1 MTVAAASVP
10 SWSWYSNTKVGRDTP
25 ILDLLDR
32 PIRRICFSGC
42 PFPLQDWR
50 RYSHQLCVIAIVEAS
65 SMTKKQGCRSCRW
78 WDEEWEQTLLLTAG
92 TNSVP
97 LAGLYLNHECSNR
110 LVYWLYCLLMQLRP
124 RPKVEG
130 MVHLPAPPYTY
141 KVVWYWQ
148 LDPSNEKTVCVCE
161 VQWRGVLVML
171 W

>member
-65 SMTKKQGCRSCRW
+65 SMTKKHKKVKRLQKLPLMRW
-78 WDEEWEQTLLLTAG
+78 GMRTNITEQR
-92 TNSVP
+92 
-97 LAGLYLNHECSNR
+97 EQ
-110 LVYWLYCLLMQLRP
+110 MRP

-130 MVHLPAPPYTY
+130 MVHLPAPPYIY

-148 LDPSNEKTVCVCE
+148 LDPSNEKTGCVCE
-161 VQWRGVLVML
+161 VQRGVLVMF